1 MKFLFKWAF
10 SLRVRMKAIYRESVN
25 NYAIGKSIW
34 VNEGLDMFFRI
45 ADMQE
50 PIELDT
56 IDLESIKGNNK
67 NDKYEKLYTLLFAE
81 ENK

>member
-1 MKFLFKWAF
+1 L
-10 SLRVRMKAIYRESVN
+10 KAIYRESVN
-25 NYAIGKSIW
+25 NYALGKSKW
-34 VNEGLDMFFRI
+34 VNEGRNMFSLI

-56 IDLESIKGNNK
+56 IDLECIKENDK

>member
-1 MKFLFKWAF
+1 MF
-10 SLRVRMKAIYRESVN
+10 SL
-25 NYAIGKSIW
+25 
-34 VNEGLDMFFRI
+34 I

-56 IDLESIKGNNK
+56 IDLECIKENDK